1 MFERKK
7 QVLANIDNNQKVSPY
22 LAKKSNRAPVNLT
35 ADNDTWVEGFAVV
48 TVSCASNNSTN
59 SKLYMPFSKKQS
71 TQQKEEDKLVVRT
84 WFESQMTGKKLW
96 DEPPSGASNVSY
108 ASEEARLMAE
118 KQLQRI
124 LRKKEKKR
132 KVKKSKKSR
141 NTEHDE
147 IEKATSLSLL
157 QNDLK
162 QTKAMEKKKKKKSS
176 NEEFDPLNKDKLK
189 KMKKPQK
196 SCHKDEED
204 VTLALAQALSL
215 SEHEA
220 RQKEQEANEVKML
233 EEAIRLSK
241 EEELL
246 LNEFDEII
254 RSKQPSCSNSSS
266 CSIQHQQ
273 QEDFFSWDDPIQLC
287 LHAEDKIDFN
297 TCSNQAASM
306 SATALSAFSPPNVSN
321 RNFGLDCLDEVMKL
335 PPKPKTSS
343 ASTFSYS
350 TSAENDHG
358 WSQRFASPSST
369 CT

>member
-1 MFERKK
+1 LKVKLLVKK
-7 QVLANIDNNQKVSPY
+7 V
-22 LAKKSNRAPVNLT
+22 
-35 ADNDTWVEGFAVV
+35 
-48 TVSCASNNSTN
+48 
-59 SKLYMPFSKKQS
+59 
-71 TQQKEEDKLVVRT
+71 
-84 WFESQMTGKKLW
+84 W

-118 KQLQRI
+118 KQLQRM

-132 KVKKSKKSR
+132 KAKKSKKSR

-147 IEKATSLSLL
+147 LEKAISLSLM

-162 QTKAMEKKKKKKSS
+162 QTKAMEKKKKSS
-176 NEEFDPLNKDKLK
+176 NAESDSLGKDSLN

-196 SCHKDEED
+196 RCHKEEED

-220 RQKEQEANEVKML
+220 RQKEQEAKEIKML
-233 EEAIRLSK
+233 QEAIRLSK
-241 EEELL
+241 EEELI

-254 RSKQPSCSNSSS
+254 RSKQLSCSNSSS

-287 LHAEDKIDFN
+287 LHAEDKIDYN

-335 PPKPKTSS
+335 PPKPKTTS
-343 ASTFSYS
+343 ASPFPYS
-350 TSAENDHG
+350 TSAESDHG